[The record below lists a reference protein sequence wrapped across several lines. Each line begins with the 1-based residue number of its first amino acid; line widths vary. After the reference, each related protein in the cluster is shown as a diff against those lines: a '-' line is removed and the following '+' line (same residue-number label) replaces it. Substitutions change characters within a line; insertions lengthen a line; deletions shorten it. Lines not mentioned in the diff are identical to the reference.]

1 MISFDNRVAGSC
13 GAGGVAMADA
23 NAEQQRA
30 SNNSSFANSN
40 SNQQLQAHQQ
50 SDKSREGE
58 GVISNEGAGMMV
70 QELPEG
76 VGGVVGASDASS
88 SQQMTARERLS
99 NMGKRVR
106 AAHLDHTSGLTR
118 LLSEFEALCEGVQRR
133 KKECAERRH
142 TLAARQAKLQSQLE
156 ELRSRQLAAAEA
168 ERFEEAETW
177 SSEIAACELDRGQC
191 QVDVSRVIAR
201 FEELEEERT
210 ALLRKQVLARREAF
224 KFLSSIQQDAN
235 AKAQQYITDSH
246 EQVRQATVALER
258 NPNMHACID
267 AAYKN
272 LNPNVHACMLMRRVV
287 IPRERCRSSWRGRR
301 RRGTLAR
308 AKID

>member
-1 MISFDNRVAGSC
+1 MISFDNRVAGSV
-13 GAGGVAMADA
+13 GTGGVAVSDA
-23 NAEQQRA
+23 NAEHQQA
-30 SNNSSFANSN
+30 SNDSIFVNINS
-40 SNQQLQAHQQ
+40 HQQ
-50 SDKSREGE
+50 VQGHHQSEKSREGE
-58 GVISNEGAGMMV
+58 GVISKEDAGMIV
-70 QELPEG
+70 EELPEG
-76 VGGVVGASDASS
+76 AGGGVGAPDASS

-118 LLSEFEALCEGVQRR
+118 LLSEFEGLCEGVQRR

-168 ERFEEAETW
+168 ERYEEAETW
-177 SSEIAACELDRGQC
+177 SSEIAACEMDRVQC

-246 EQVRQATVALER
+246 EQVRPASGVQQG
-258 NPNMHACID
+258 
-267 AAYKN
+267 
-272 LNPNVHACMLMRRVV
+272 NPNVHVPSEHRCCVETLESKFACVHLDVA
-287 IPRERCRSSWRGRR
+287 RSDPSGMVHVELEQ
-301 RRGTLAR
+301 TLNP
-308 AKID
+308 KP